1 MKGSTGAHKP
11 QTGRDHGKGEGWIRP
26 AERDDIQEL
35 GYKKAQE
42 NLFDC
47 DPYAPSAVVA
57 SLVHERGLLFDD
69 EYRETKRA
77 SEMGLFYDPEGP
89 LYLEQKK

>member
-11 QTGRDHGKGEGWIRP
+11 QTGCDHGRGEGRTHP
-26 AERDDIQEL
+26 AERDDVQEL
-35 GYKKAQE
+35 RYKKAQE
-42 NLFDC
+42 NLFDR

-77 SEMGLFYDPEGP
+77 SEMRLFYSPEGT
-89 LYLEQKK
+89 LYVEQKK